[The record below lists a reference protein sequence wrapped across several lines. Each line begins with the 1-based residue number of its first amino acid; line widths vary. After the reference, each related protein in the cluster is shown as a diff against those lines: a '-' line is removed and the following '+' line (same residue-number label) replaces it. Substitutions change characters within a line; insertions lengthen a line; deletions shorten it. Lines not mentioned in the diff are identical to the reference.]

1 MRDEFNKQMKKL
13 KQQVE
18 KTKTENRKLNE
29 TNAKL
34 QDEVDSLWA
43 MMDEMTKSDIAN
55 WTHLLDQLE
64 ADTAE
69 RALMVTKKKAD
80 AFRVLNWPA
89 GFHFSCGAAY
99 LMSNY

>member
-1 MRDEFNKQMKKL
+1 MSDEFKREMNKLRNKL
-13 KQQVE
+13 KKVE
-18 KTKTENRKLNE
+18 SKNEELNE
-29 TNAKL
+29 VNDKL

-43 MMDEMTKSDIAN
+43 MMDEMTKSDIEN

-80 AFRVLNWPA
+80 A
-89 GFHFSCGAAY
+89 
-99 LMSNY
+99 

>member
-1 MRDEFNKQMKKL
+1 MSDKEINKL
-13 KQQVE
+13 KQQLE
-18 KTKTENRKLNE
+18 KTEKQKD
-29 TNAKL
+29 KL

-80 AFRVLNWPA
+80 A
-89 GFHFSCGAAY
+89 
-99 LMSNY
+99 